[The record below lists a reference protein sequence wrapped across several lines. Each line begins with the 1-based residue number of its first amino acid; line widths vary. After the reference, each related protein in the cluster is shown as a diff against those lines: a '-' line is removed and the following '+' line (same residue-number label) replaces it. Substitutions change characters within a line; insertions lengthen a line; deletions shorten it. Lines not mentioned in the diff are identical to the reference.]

1 MDMLKGFIDKATRR
15 RPVISVLRLY
25 GVIGGAGRVSR
36 GLTDAGLADA
46 IERAFKPKRLTAVA
60 LAINS
65 PGGSPAQSAMI
76 AGRIRRL
83 ADEREVPVYAFCED
97 VAASGGYWL
106 ATAGDKI
113 YADQTS
119 IVGSIGVISSSFG
132 FTGLIEK
139 IGVERR
145 LHTAG
150 ENKSLGDPFSPE
162 REQDVA
168 RIKRL
173 QLVIHERFKD
183 HVRAARGARLETEDP
198 ELFTGEIWTGSEA
211 IKIGL
216 IDGIGHLKP
225 VMQAEFGEEPRLSV
239 VSTRRSLLQRLG
251 DSGRSAGRLQS
262 SFGGAI
268 GADIGNGLISAAEE
282 RALWSRF
289 GL

>member
-1 MDMLKGFIDKATRR
+1 MDMLKGFFDKATRR

-25 GVIGGAGRVSR
+25 GVIGGAGRFSR
-36 GLTDAGLADA
+36 GLTDAALADS

-65 PGGSPAQSAMI
+65 PGGSAAQSAMI

-83 ADEREVPVYAFCED
+83 AEEREVPVYAFCED

-106 ATAGDKI
+106 ATAADKI

-173 QLVIHERFKD
+173 QGVIHERFKD
-183 HVRAARGARLETEDP
+183 HVREARGDRLTKDDP
-198 ELFTGEIWTGSEA
+198 DLFTGEIWTGAEA
-211 IKIGL
+211 VEKGL

-225 VMQAEFGEEPRLSV
+225 VMQAEFGEEPRFAV

-251 DSGRSAGRLQS
+251 DSGQAESGVRNAAGDVL
-262 SFGGAI
+262 
-268 GADIGNGLISAAEE
+268 GADIGKGLISAAEE
-282 RALWSRF
+282 RALWSQF